1 MNLKL
6 VTILGGTLALTG
18 AVAVLVFWILG
29 RGEDAGERSAQQFAS
44 ALVHGDPASAPE
56 GGAPY
61 VEGVRAFYGDVRA
74 ARVLD
79 VHRKRITKRTR
90 KGRSVHT
97 RLVAD
102 VHVETKRGPAVLEV
116 YFRDRTL
123 FGGGAIINAVEEELP
138 RDVPDDALSDAQF
151 VALAHGF
158 QRRAR
163 PAREFDLA
171 HPAVA
176 IPDSIKELP
185 QRVRRLTV
193 PQPTPSPQLRKAYRQ
208 MRCVK
213 RAKGD
218 VEKLARCVS

>member
-18 AVAVLVFWILG
+18 AIAVLVFWILG
-29 RGEDAGERSAQQFAS
+29 RGEAAGERSAEQFAS
-44 ALVHGDPASAPE
+44 ALVHGDAGRAPD

-61 VEGVRAFYGDVRA
+61 VQGVRDYYEGVRG

-79 VHRKRITKRTR
+79 VRRQRKTTRMGRNKRTR
-90 KGRSVHT
+90 SN
-97 RLVAD
+97 LVAE
-102 VHVETKRGPAVLEV
+102 VHVDTGRGPAVLELV
-116 YFRDRTL
+116 FRDRSL
-123 FGGGAIINAVEEELP
+123 VGKGASIKAVHELLP
-138 RDVPDDALSDAQF
+138 RDVRDDSLSDAQF
-151 VALAHGF
+151 VALAKAF
-158 QRRAR
+158 QHRDR
-163 PAREFDLA
+163 PANNLDLSGRM
-171 HPAVA
+171 VR
-176 IPDSIKELP
+176 IPDSIRTLP

-193 PQPTPSPQLRKAYRQ
+193 PQPAPSPQLRKAYRQ